1 MSPLQVKQKHSMPG
15 LVLTLDAQEVQLLVV
30 LQSQVVQLL
39 SSAIASNFGY
49 LRNQTVITS
58 TIDSRLMGRWA
69 RMEVTEL
76 LQPATVPRPRLG
88 LVLK

>member
-49 LRNQTVITS
+49 LRHQTVITS